1 MGVGSLPALRR
12 EESFRSVGASMSSRR
27 PTQYRIATPHADT
40 AALQPVIGNT
50 GLSAVAWAWCSVGVC
65 EVPEIR
71 ITRVLFAQLSFLCVA
86 PLFRTL
92 RPHFSLEPASAGV
105 GSSSSRQK
113 SMKCS
118 CAAERSFNS
127 DERHFAMNS
136 LGSKMEFSCAE
147 KFCFQPAQLPPNGE
161 YIQCLREILAM

>member
-1 MGVGSLPALRR
+1 MAVGSLPALRR
-12 EESFRSVGASMSSRR
+12 EESFRSVGASTSSRR
-27 PTQYRIATPHADT
+27 PTQYRIATLHADT

-71 ITRVLFAQLSFLCVA
+71 ITRVFFAQLSFLCVA
-86 PLFRTL
+86 VPLPHTAPTFQLGAGL
-92 RPHFSLEPASAGV
+92 RGCRFAKQPAQV
-105 GSSSSRQK
+105 NEVLLR
-113 SMKCS
+113 
-118 CAAERSFNS
+118 AERSFNS
-127 DERHFAMNS
+127 EERHFAMNS

-147 KFCFQPAQLPPNGE
+147 KFCFPPAQLPPNGE